1 MPDLDP
7 QITTLPVD
15 TQIDGD
21 AYMPGLANPVTA
33 DEITDIYSN
42 PKVSVLERQ
51 EALQALRQEMVGRDS
66 ADLREHTKA
75 LIAKIDEGLAYLNE
89 DGDGF
94 ADPDVLR
101 QRDTAVDPDN
111 L

>member
-7 QITTLPVD
+7 QMTTLAVD
-15 TQIDGD
+15 TQISGD
-21 AYMPGLANPVTA
+21 AAMPGLANPVTA

-42 PKVSVLERQ
+42 PQRSVVERQ
-51 EALQALRQEMVGRDS
+51 QALQQLRQEMVGRAS
-66 ADLREHTKA
+66 ADLRGDTKA
-75 LIAKIDEGLAYLNE
+75 LIAKIDEGLSYLGE
-89 DGDGF
+89 SGDGF

-101 QRDTAVDPDN
+101 LRDTAVDADN

>member
-21 AYMPGLANPVTA
+21 AYMPGLSNPVTA
-33 DEITDIYSN
+33 DEITDIYTN
-42 PKVSVLERQ
+42 PQTSVQQRRD
-51 EALQALRQEMVGRDS
+51 ALTTLRQEMVGRDS
-66 ADLREHTKA
+66 ADLRQDTKA
-75 LIAKIDEGLAYLNE
+75 LIAAIDEGLSYLSE
-89 DGDGF
+89 QGDGF
-94 ADPDVLR
+94 AAPDVLR
-101 QRDTAVDPDN
+101 QADTAVDPDN

>member
-7 QITTLPVD
+7 QQTVLAVD

-42 PKVSVLERQ
+42 PQASVQERVD
-51 EALQALRQEMVGRDS
+51 ALTQLRQEMVSRDA
-66 ADLREHTKA
+66 ADTLQDTKA
-75 LIAKIDEGLAYLNE
+75 LIAKIDEGLGYLSE
-89 DGDGF
+89 DGDGD

-101 QRDTAVDPDN
+101 QLDTAVDPDN

>member
-33 DEITDIYSN
+33 DDITDIYSN
-42 PKVSVLERQ
+42 PRVPMQERLD
-51 EALQALRQEMVGRDS
+51 ALQTLRQEMVGRAS
-66 ADLREHTKA
+66 ADLRDDTKA
-75 LIAKIDEGLAYLNE
+75 LIAKIDEGMSYLRE
-89 DGDGF
+89 AGDAF

-101 QRDTAVDPDN
+101 LRDTAVDPDN

>member
-7 QITTLPVD
+7 QTTVLPVD

-33 DEITDIYSN
+33 DEITDIYAN
-42 PKVSVLERQ
+42 PNLSTAERR
-51 EALQALRQEMVGRDS
+51 EALTKLRQEMVARDA
-66 ADLREHTKA
+66 ADTLDDTKA
-75 LIAKIDEGLAYLNE
+75 LIAKIDEGLGYLSE

-94 ADPDVLR
+94 AAPDVLR
-101 QRDTAVDPDN
+101 QKDTAVDPAN

>member
-7 QITTLPVD
+7 RNTTLAVD
-15 TQIDGD
+15 TQIDSDG
-21 AYMPGLANPVTA
+21 YMPGLANPVTA
-33 DEITDIYSN
+33 DEITDLYSN
-42 PKVSVLERQ
+42 PQVPLAGRI
-51 EALQALRQEMVGRDS
+51 EALQKLRQEMVARDS
-66 ADLREHTKA
+66 ADTLDDTQA

-94 ADPDVLR
+94 ADPDVMRL
-101 QRDTAVDPDN
+101 QDTAVDPDN

>member
-7 QITTLPVD
+7 QMTTLAVD
-15 TQIDGD
+15 TQLGGD
-21 AYMPGLANPVTA
+21 AAMPGLANSVTA

-42 PKVSVLERQ
+42 PQRPVAERQ
-51 EALQALRQEMVGRDS
+51 EALQHLRQEMIARAS
-66 ADLREHTKA
+66 ADLRDDSKA
-75 LIAKIDEGLAYLNE
+75 LIAKIDEGLAYLKEGGN
-89 DGDGF
+89 GF

-101 QRDTAVDPDN
+101 LRDTAVDPTN